1 VGLGPTPSSVEAWA
15 RLTGS
20 VLPSLAAVTPHA
32 HSATCW
38 VPSNQRLERSVTDLV
53 GRRLT
58 RHTSEDRAERLRLPH
73 AAAQARR

>member
-32 HSATCW
+32 HSANCW
-38 VPSNQRLERSVTDLV
+38 VPSNQRLERSVMDLV
-53 GRRLT
+53 AGHFT
-58 RHTSEDRAERLRLPH
+58 RHKSKDRAERLRLPH
-73 AAAQARR
+73 AAAQAQR